1 MKKLIIV
8 VMACYGLNAR
18 AQVDESKNFLYFY
31 SDSVVYAN
39 SIKLR
44 PDFYNSWQL
53 RADSRRVPQEQ
64 VKFFNNENGFF
75 ANTRRHTIMERGSFS
90 ERIVQGKINLFQE
103 VAYDAFLYDR
113 GYRYGRHRYGPP
125 VQQPVNLSM
134 YYNKGYADLKK
145 VNYNNLKRDMADNP
159 VSMDLLEGYR
169 KSANGSK
176 ILYVAAG
183 ASIVAGLVSFVVKG
197 SSNTR
202 LSDMNSFGHQQGF
215 SSMSSPNFAS
225 SFIFL
230 GLGAGLAAG
239 GYAVDR
245 SGYRK
250 LEMAVDAYNR

>member
-53 RADSRRVPQEQ
+53 RADSRRIPQEQ

-75 ANTRRHTIMERGSFS
+75 ANTRRQTIIGEGSFS

-103 VAYDAFLYDR
+103 IARDAFLYDR
-113 GYRYGRHRYGPP
+113 GYGYGRHRYGPP
-125 VQQPVNLSM
+125 VRQSVDPRM
-134 YYNKGYADLKK
+134 YYNKGYTDLKK
-145 VNYNNLKRDMADNP
+145 VNYNNLKHDMADNP
-159 VSMDLLEGYR
+159 VSMNLLEGYR
-169 KSANGSK
+169 KNMNASK
-176 ILYVAAG
+176 TMYVAAG

-197 SSNTR
+197 SNNAR
-202 LSDMNSFGHQQGF
+202 LSDGNSFGHQQGF
-215 SSMSSPNFAS
+215 SSMSTPNFAS
-225 SFIFL
+225 SFLFL